1 MTRTAG
7 MFFALA
13 LGMCLT
19 VGVRPGQCESVQGE
33 DSWRSLSR
41 EEGPEPAGPEIKVP
55 ASDESRAYAQ
65 TVVERA
71 NAAYYRLAGHGVVG
85 FEAVFDFAA
94 DGGEVAAVT
103 VRWPGA
109 DQSVAVTCPET
120 MEPADRAKAESYA
133 PILAGPLCGYLIQPK
148 TPTGRPLHA
157 VKLGD
162 QIVVD
167 ICGAAPS
174 VKSDLLFVSPDFLQV
189 REAGLLEDGTRI
201 HVLRKGTSSEKGA
214 VITSMDMAIQRADG
228 TGQSLDCAWTYGT
241 TDGVR
246 FVKTFTLNDRQGE
259 SAVSVK
265 FSLRSVRFRKTADKA
280 PATRSAPATRG
291 TPATLAAGGG
301 KPAMKKMVTSQANFV
316 VYAPEN
322 WRANETAHPGFRS
335 ITVTDPTG
343 QYQVSLFCG
352 VSPVGDD
359 VGALTGFFVREIR
372 KTCPDLKT
380 TGEKIAKGRLVF
392 DGTYTDTKQTSKEFR
407 FWTSVGQGW
416 FTAALIE
423 APRGRLAGARQELLT
438 ILSNIQVTQGAF
450 RTMAQEKVPMITH
463 RISDGSASFR
473 VPEDWQVRDIGTG
486 AFIAGDPTGQYA
498 FLVASAEAITP
509 QVGVSGPGLIVSRQ
523 LSPHEALAFFA
534 GRQGLMSNIRFLEVT
549 PCRDVNAQLAQGYNG
564 PASAEEFVYT
574 FTNAQG
580 LASKGYTF
588 GISFGSRLNVN
599 WRLWH
604 MTVTGPADKFDAFI
618 PNYAD
623 MLRSYAI
630 NDEFARQYIA
640 AGMARVRE
648 MERQT
653 SALVARNAQEIRS
666 MMNAA
671 FQERMRSW
679 DYIDYQRTS
688 YIRGTSDWISG
699 MEGGAVYH
707 SDSWGTTN
715 TATGEYFEG
724 APYNYVNFEGRNPK
738 YNEQMTPINDRAT
751 WQRVFGGGN

>member
-1 MTRTAG
+1 MMRMAEF
-7 MFFALA
+7 FFALV
-13 LGMCLT
+13 LGIHLT
-19 VGVRPGQCESVQGE
+19 TGVPPARCESLQGE
-33 DSWRSLSR
+33 DSWGSLSR
-41 EEGPEPAGPEIKVP
+41 DAAPEPAGPEIQVP
-55 ASDESRAYAQ
+55 VSDETRTYAQ
-65 TVVERA
+65 TVVDRA
-71 NAAYYRLAGHGVVG
+71 NAAYYRLAGHGVAG
-85 FEAVFDFAA
+85 FEAIFDF
-94 DGGEVAAVT
+94 EVDKRETGAVT

-109 DQSVAVTCPET
+109 DQPVAVTCPET
-120 MEPADRAKAESYA
+120 MTAPDRSKAESYA

-157 VKLGD
+157 VKPGD

-167 ICGAAPS
+167 ISGAAPN
-174 VKSDLLFVSPDFLQV
+174 VKSDLLFVSPDFLHV
-189 REAGLLEDGTRI
+189 REAGLLKDGTRI
-201 HVLRKGTSSEKGA
+201 HVLRKGTSAQQGA
-214 VITSMDMAIQRADG
+214 AITSMNMTIHRPDN
-228 TGQSLDCAWTYGT
+228 TGQSLDCAWSYGT
-241 TDGVR
+241 IDGVR
-246 FVKTFTLNDRQGE
+246 FVKTFTLTDRQGE
-259 SAVSVK
+259 TASSVQ
-265 FSLRSVRFRKTADKA
+265 FTLRSVRFRKTADKA
-280 PATRSAPATRG
+280 PATRNAPE
-291 TPATLAAGGG
+291 PPIAGGER
-301 KPAMKKMVTSQANFV
+301 PVMKKMVTPEASFV
-316 VYAPEN
+316 VYAPQD
-322 WRANETAHPGFRS
+322 WRAREAAYPGFRS
-335 ITVTDPTG
+335 LAVTDPAG

-359 VGALTGFFVREIR
+359 AAALTGFFVREIR
-372 KTCPDLKT
+372 KTYADLKT
-380 TGEKIAKGRLVF
+380 TGAKSAKGRLVF
-392 DGTYTDTKQTSKEFR
+392 DGTYTDTKERPKEFR

-416 FTAALIE
+416 FTASLIE
-423 APRGRLAGARQELLT
+423 APRGKLAAARQELLT
-438 ILSNIQVTQGAF
+438 VLANIQVTKGAY
-450 RTMAQEKVPMITH
+450 RTMAQERLPMITH
-463 RISDGSASFR
+463 RMSDGSASFH

-509 QVGVSGPGLIVSRQ
+509 QVGVSGPGLIVSKQ
-523 LSPHEALAFFA
+523 LSSHEALAFFA
-534 GRQGLMSNIRFLEVT
+534 GRQGLMKNMRFLEVT
-549 PCRDVNAQLAQGYNG
+549 ACKELNAQLAQGYAG

-604 MTVTGPADKFDAFI
+604 MTVTGPADKFDAFAA
-618 PNYAD
+618 NYAD

-653 SALVARNAQEIRS
+653 SALVARNAQEIHS

-671 FQERMRSW
+671 FQERMRSA

-688 YIRGTSDWISG
+688 YIRGTSDWISSV
-699 MEGGAVYH
+699 EGGAVYH

-715 TATGEYFEG
+715 TATGEYHEG
-724 APYNYVNFEGRNPK
+724 APYNYVNFEGQNPK